1 MINIFYILRKENTY
15 VYIILLTILA
25 IFLSIIRTN
34 INSLDDNKK
43 EYEYYFLLKEDDINK
58 VSNNDIL
65 IQEDCLLLNS
75 HNVINISE
83 KLKDNEIILAYNL
96 DENNDFIKNN
106 KFKIIDYDNDTYIS
120 NDKFKEIKELDRYK
134 KIYLKRISYY
144 ENYNELIEK
153 SDFYSLSLDV
163 QDAKKTLSFFKVL
176 LVIILIILLILVCVI
191 ITNTIYDNLKNFK
204 MLKLLGYKR
213 INMFFIIIMQILIIL
228 FIPFCILL
236 I

>member
-15 VYIILLTILA
+15 VYIIILTILA
-25 IFLSIIRTN
+25 IFLSVIRTN

-58 VSNNDIL
+58 ISNNDIL

-75 HNVINISE
+75 HNVINISN

-106 KFKIIDYDNDTYIS
+106 KFNIIDYDNDTYIS

-134 KIYLKRISYY
+134 KIYLKKISDY
-144 ENYNELIEK
+144 ENYNELIGK

-204 MLKLLGYKR
+204 MLKLLGYKKN
-213 INMFFIIIMQILIIL
+213 NMFFIIIMQILIIL
-228 FIPFCILL
+228 LIPFCILL